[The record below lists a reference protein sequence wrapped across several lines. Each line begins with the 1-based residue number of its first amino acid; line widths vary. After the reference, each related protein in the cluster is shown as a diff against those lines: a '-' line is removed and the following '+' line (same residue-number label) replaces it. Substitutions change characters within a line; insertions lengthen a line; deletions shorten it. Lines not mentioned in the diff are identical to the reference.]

1 MDYLA
6 DDYEIGRRIAEQGMK
21 VDLSDVVVETYL
33 PPYTLRQ
40 FVDHQLRWGR
50 TVRDSRRWGYL
61 GLVFTF
67 GIPWALLAL
76 VLSLFLNREV
86 PAAWAL
92 LVAVTGLRGAV
103 AVLAG
108 WSVLRDRMAM
118 RLCRCFRSATRSH
131 CWFGLRVFSVTRW
144 SGEAIRSF

>member
-6 DDYEIGRRIAEQGMK
+6 DDYEIGRRIAAQGLK
-21 VDLSDVVVETYL
+21 VELSDVVVETYL

-76 VLSLFLNREV
+76 VLSLFLNRGV
-86 PAAWAL
+86 LAAWVL
-92 LVAVTGLRGAV
+92 LVAVA
-103 AVLAG
+103 
-108 WSVLRDRMAM
+108 
-118 RLCRCFRSATRSH
+118 
-131 CWFGLRVFSVTRW
+131 GLRVCRGVARGMVRF
-144 SGEAIRSF
+144 A